1 MKKLIKRLSDLG
13 YNLTTLEQHD
23 NKIHFMHRQ
32 HLVVIEQVKDG
43 YQLDI
48 NRPKSRFGKTC
59 SNEHRLVV
67 GIADY
72 FC

>member
-13 YNLTTLEQHD
+13 YNLTTLEQHG

-32 HLVVIEQVKDG
+32 HLIIIEQLKNG

-48 NRPKSRFGKTC
+48 NHPESRFGKVC
-59 SNEHRLVV
+59 SSEHRLVV